1 MQDANNVNWVREK
14 LKERPGVGGV
24 VVMTDESYWEA
35 GTVALFE
42 PEPAHEKPD
51 PRDASAE
58 AHEVMLRTTESHAHP
73 RFQWLEYEI
82 VDMALH
88 VWMPAGD
95 MWLA

>member
-1 MQDANNVNWVREK
+1 
-14 LKERPGVGGV
+14 
-24 VVMTDESYWEA
+24 MTDESYWEA

>member
-1 MQDANNVNWVREK
+1 M
-14 LKERPGVGGV
+14 
-24 VVMTDESYWEA
+24 VMADESYWEA
-35 GTVALFE
+35 GAVALFE

-82 VDMALH
+82 VDMPCMCGCPQETCGWYWA
-88 VWMPAGD
+88 AG
-95 MWLA
+95 